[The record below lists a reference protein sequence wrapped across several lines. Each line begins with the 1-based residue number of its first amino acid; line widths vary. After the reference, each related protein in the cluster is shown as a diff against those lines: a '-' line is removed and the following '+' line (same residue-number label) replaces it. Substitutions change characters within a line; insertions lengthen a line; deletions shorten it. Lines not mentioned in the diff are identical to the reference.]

1 MKPKPQRCALT
12 LEPMYRG
19 ARVPGAPKGP
29 SYFISDEGFAKTY
42 GPTSKF
48 SLCLKKPLEVSP
60 SEWLDDFSAI
70 GDFRTPAMIAAKL
83 KKRGYDS
90 AVSRRPR
97 PGFGEDLVVVFTI
110 DTKPARALAGTFGGV
125 RAKRRRQPRRK

>member
-1 MKPKPQRCALT
+1 MKPKPQACALA

-19 ARVPGAPKGP
+19 ARVPGPPMGP
-29 SYFISDEGFAKTY
+29 SYFISDEGFARTY

-60 SEWLDDFSAI
+60 SEWLNDFSAI
-70 GDFRTPAMIAAKL
+70 GDIQTPAMIAAKL

-90 AVSRRPR
+90 AVSRRPT
-97 PGFGEDLVVVFTI
+97 PSGKDLVVVFTTS
-110 DTKPARALAGTFGGV
+110 TKPARALAGTFGG
-125 RAKRRRQPRRK
+125 AKHRRRR